1 MRLGKENLNQ
11 LKIKI
16 NEILNELK
24 FYYEVNS
31 GNWDEENNAIFS
43 QMVGTI
49 ILSFKKI
56 ESVEEILNNVSNF
69 QKEIPELLEIEVE
82 EVEVIVNF
90 YYETFIN
97 KKGA

>member
-56 ESVEEILNNVSNF
+56 ESVEESLNNVSNF